1 MFGKLA
7 FCQSNFSPYRE
18 DIMENC
24 KIAIDSKGI
33 MTITVDT
40 KAKGTTS
47 ATGKSQV
54 IASTK
59 GNQSVTPDGLKV
71 GLNVYRAV

>member
-1 MFGKLA
+1 MD
-7 FCQSNFSPYRE
+7 NV
-18 DIMENC
+18 
-24 KIAIDSKGI
+24 KIQISDKGI

-40 KAKGTTS
+40 KVKGGAS
-47 ATGKSQV
+47 ASGKNIV

-59 GNQSVTPDGLKV
+59 GNQSVTPDGLRV

>member
-1 MFGKLA
+1 
-7 FCQSNFSPYRE
+7 
-18 DIMENC
+18 MENC
-24 KIAIDSKGI
+24 KIAIDGKGI

-59 GNQSVTPDGLKV
+59 GNQSVTPDGLKG
-71 GLNVYRAV
+71 GLNVFRAV